1 MKIPGP
7 WLPPVCAF
15 ALVSALVLSVA
26 CGGGGDDSGEPPDL
40 DAIPSATLPADLP
53 TVVPLG
59 SGPIVTTGGA
69 NRYTIQSGD
78 TFSDIASRFGV
89 TLEDLVAANPGVDP
103 TGLNA
108 GDVINLPE
116 AAAGNTPA
124 PAPTDEPEEPTE
136 PPAEEPTEPPAVPT
150 GTPVPAPEG
159 SPTQQSL
166 GSTYIVQPGDFPQ
179 AIADKLG
186 VTLDALV
193 AANPGILD
201 RNLQVGEVLIIPPQP
216 TPAP

>member
-1 MKIPGP
+1 MLKIPGP
-7 WLPPVCAF
+7 WLPLVCA
-15 ALVSALVLSVA
+15 LSLAVTAA
-26 CGGGGDDSGEPPDL
+26 CGGGGDDSSEPPDL
-40 DAIPSATLPADLP
+40 DAIPSATLPAELP

-78 TFSDIASRFGV
+78 TFSDIAARFGI
-89 TLEDLVAANPGVDP
+89 TTDELIAANPGVDP

-136 PPAEEPTEPPAVPT
+136 PAAEATEPPAPT
-150 GTPVPAPEG
+150 DTPVPPAG

-166 GSTYIVQPGDFPQ
+166 GTTYIVVAGDFPQ

-201 RNLQVGEVLIIPPQP
+201 RNLQVGEVLIIPPAA
-216 TPAP
+216 TPAQLITG

>member
-1 MKIPGP
+1 MLKVPGP
-7 WLPPVCAF
+7 WLPLVCVPMLTL
-15 ALVSALVLSVA
+15 ALTIA
-26 CGGGGDDSGEPPDL
+26 CGGGGDDSGDPPDL
-40 DAIPSATLPADLP
+40 DAIPSATLRADLP
-53 TVVPLG
+53 TVRPLG
-59 SGPIVTTGGA
+59 SGPIVTSGGA

-78 TFSDIASRFGV
+78 TFSDIAARFGV
-89 TLEDLVAANPGVDP
+89 SLEDLVAANPGVDP

-116 AAAGNTPA
+116 AAAGTTPA
-124 PAPTDEPEEPTE
+124 PAPTEEPDEPTE
-136 PPAEEPTEPPAVPT
+136 PAAEATEPPAPT
-150 GTPVPAPEG
+150 DTPVPPAG

-166 GSTYIVQPGDFPQ
+166 GTTYIVQPGDFPQ

>member
-1 MKIPGP
+1 MLKIPGP
-7 WLPPVCAF
+7 WLPLACALTLTLT
-15 ALVSALVLSVA
+15 AA
-26 CGGGGDDSGEPPDL
+26 CGGGSDDPGGDAPDL
-40 DAIPSATLPADLP
+40 DAIPSATLPAELP

-78 TFSDIASRFGV
+78 TFSDIAERFGV
-89 TLEDLVAANPGVDP
+89 TLEELVAANPGVDP

-108 GDVINLPE
+108 GDVIILPE
-116 AAAGNTPA
+116 AVAGTTPA
-124 PAPTDEPEEPTE
+124 PAPTDAPEEAATE
-136 PPAEEPTEPPAVPT
+136 PPAEATEPPAPT
-150 GTPVPAPEG
+150 DTPVPPAG

-166 GSTYIVQPGDFPQ
+166 GTTYIVVSGDFPQ

-186 VTLDALV
+186 VSLAALV

-201 RNLQVGEVLIIPPQP
+201 RSLQVGEVIIIPPAA
-216 TPAP
+216 TPAQ

>member
-1 MKIPGP
+1 MFEILGP
-7 WLPPVCAF
+7 WLPLACALTL
-15 ALVSALVLSVA
+15 ALTAA
-26 CGGGGDDSGEPPDL
+26 CGGGSDDPGGDAPDL
-40 DAIPSATLPADLP
+40 DAIPSATLPAELP

-59 SGPIVTTGGA
+59 TGPIVTTGGA

-78 TFSDIASRFGV
+78 TFSDIAARFNV
-89 TLEDLVAANPGVDP
+89 TTEELIAANPGVDP

-116 AAAGNTPA
+116 AVAGTTPA
-124 PAPTDEPEEPTE
+124 PAPTDAPEEEATE
-136 PPAEEPTEPPAVPT
+136 PPAAATEPPAPT
-150 GTPVPAPEG
+150 DTPVPPAG

-166 GSTYIVQPGDFPQ
+166 GTTYIVVSGDFPQ

-186 VTLDALV
+186 VSLDALV

-201 RNLQVGEVLIIPPQP
+201 RNLQVGEVIVIPPDP

>member
-1 MKIPGP
+1 MSITGP
-7 WLPPVCAF
+7 RLLVAGALTMAF
-15 ALVSALVLSVA
+15 AAA
-26 CGGGGDDSGEPPDL
+26 CGGGSDSPGGDAPDL
-40 DAIPSATLPADLP
+40 DAIPSATLPAELP
-53 TVVPLG
+53 TVRPLG

-78 TFSDIASRFGV
+78 TFADIAVRFGV
-89 TLEDLVAANPGVDP
+89 ALEDLVAANPGVNP
-103 TGLNA
+103 QGLRS

-116 AAAGNTPA
+116 AAAGATPA
-124 PAPTDEPEEPTE
+124 AAPTEDPD
-136 PPAEEPTEPPAVPT
+136 AEEPTQAPAAPT
-150 GTPVPAPEG
+150 DTPVPAATATP
-159 SPTQQSL
+159 QSL
-166 GSTYIVQPGDFPQ
+166 GSTYIVVEGDFPQ

-201 RNLQVGEVLIIPPQP
+201 RNLRIGEVLIIPPQP